1 MVKAGKRSNAA
12 PAAFPVMVVPSKIDH
27 QLKSLMD
34 YGDNLEEFLAI
45 CAHLPAELKDD
56 LNKVAT
62 LGEETHRLTAELSRD
77 QAEILEKAKLKY
89 RQMAKPE
96 QLKNLIDEEALQR
109 AREKRQKVEEGV
121 TEKVSITKRMYGALD
136 TCIKN
141 IDEEI
146 AMLEKDVQES
156 YGVVPDI
163 HTLLSAEAKK
173 TDDVASL
180 AAEGLAAGPQTRAG
194 LAAYPGVAAS
204 EGAIGVG
211 LGAGGAARKG
221 DLGGTSEPVYCV
233 CRQVGW
239 GDMIGCDNEDCEH
252 GEWFHYKCVGLE
264 QVDEEQQQFWLCP
277 GCSADK
283 REREKKE
290 QLEMKAV
297 PKTTP
302 VKRNLAADVVKLPN
316 SEDDDDDDDDD
327 DEDGGANGG
336 TKVGVVGNPKGAGV
350 SGSKVEATSA
360 GKGKGDKS
368 RETPHEK
375 YAATVQAV
383 DGMSGPARALGI
395 EPKAEGNKPSDRD
408 SRWFS
413 STTAVEGRGG
423 AAQGERGG
431 QDEGVVLGGASAAS
445 GGLKT

>member
-1 MVKAGKRSNAA
+1 MVKPGKRSSVAA
-12 PAAFPVMVVPSKIDH
+12 AAFPVMVVPSKTDH
-27 QLKSLMD
+27 QLKSMLE

-45 CAHLPAELKDD
+45 CAHLPTELKDD
-56 LNKVAT
+56 LKKVAT
-62 LGEETHRLTAELSRD
+62 VGEETHRLTAELSRD

-96 QLKNLIDEEALQR
+96 QLKNLIDEDALQR
-109 AREKRQKVEEGV
+109 AREKRQKVEQGV

-146 AMLEKDVQES
+146 AMLEKDVKDS
-156 YGVVPDI
+156 YGVVPDL

-173 TDDVASL
+173 TEDAANL
-180 AAEGLAAGPQTRAG
+180 AAGALAAGPQTRAG
-194 LAAYPGVAAS
+194 LAAYPGVVAGVA
-204 EGAIGVG
+204 AIGVG
-211 LGAGGAARKG
+211 VGAGGAARKG

-302 VKRNLAADVVKLPN
+302 VKLAADAVKLPE

-327 DEDGGANGG
+327 EKNEDGDRIAG
-336 TKVGVVGNPKGAGV
+336 KVGNPKDGGG
-350 SGSKVEATSA
+350 SGSKAEAKASA
-360 GKGKGDKS
+360 GDGKGDKS
-368 RETPHEK
+368 GRTASEQD
-375 YAATVQAV
+375 AQATRA
-383 DGMSGPARALGI
+383 GGGKSGPAGTADNQ
-395 EPKAEGNKPSDRD
+395 PKATRNKPLQ
-408 SRWFS
+408 
-413 STTAVEGRGG
+413 GPG
-423 AAQGERGG
+423 AAVQGGQAEGGG
-431 QDEGVVLGGASAAS
+431 QDAGVALGGTSTAS
-445 GGLKT
+445 GSAQS